1 MEGTAFY
8 FVVTLVIAF
17 PAASHSQ
24 LYSLIT
30 PNVLWVDS
38 EEKVVVEAHG
48 LSSPTE
54 IVVTVYTFPEK
65 SNVLFMVRATLDQG
79 NGMMATPIIK
89 VSARNMKMNS
99 KKRQYVVVQA
109 SCPQFTLEKVVL
121 VSFQDAYIFIQTDQ
135 PVYTPGSF
143 VRCRVFSVN
152 QNLESVKKR
161 IIVDFQTPEG
171 FLVSHNVI
179 NSGDMR
185 LNYEIPEIVSLGT
198 WKIIAR
204 GEISPQQTFITQ
216 FEVRELVLP
225 SFEVI
230 LEPSEKVFYVDDER
244 DFTVHVTAR
253 FHHGG
258 KLDGTAFVLFG
269 VNMDNM
275 KTDIPDSLQR
285 IPVTHGA
292 GKAVLSRAMLRT
304 RFHNL
309 SELIGHSLSVFA
321 TVMTKY
327 GNNMVV
333 TEQISIAIVTT
344 PYEIHFTKTSKYF
357 KPGMSY
363 ELMVYVTNPDGSPA
377 PLIPVTAELVDI
389 TESGSATTQ
398 SDGTARIILNIP
410 QDIEELRINVKTNHA
425 LLPKK
430 RQARASIVATAYET
444 QEGSGNYLHIE
455 RITTGQVK
463 AGDVLHVRFI
473 MNNQDVQTQYFT
485 YIILSKGKV
494 IKAGRLPRAS
504 GQNMASLPLHIT
516 LELIPSFWIVA
527 YYQVGNREIVADS
540 LWVDVKDSCM
550 GTLVVKGAAEAVN
563 QIHEPRGRVRL
574 TLEGDPR
581 ARVGLVAIDKRIYTL
596 YQKQRLNQT
605 KIWDAVERSDI
616 GCTAGSGRNSVAVFA
631 DAGLTL
637 VTNQKIATLPR
648 MDPKCP
654 QPARRRSRSIQFT
667 QLKES
672 EGDFEEGFMALH
684 YCSTEYPWSWL
695 WNTEQLPPNN
705 QGISSKV
712 VYFYLKDSIATWEVL
727 AVSISGT
734 KGICVAEPYEIRVR
748 TDFFIDLQ
756 LPYSVV
762 KNEQVELRAILYNY
776 LDQDIRVLVE
786 LVHNKAFCSASSAK
800 KNYRQIFTVKGQ
812 STRLMPIVIIPL
824 QLGLHDIALEAITLE
839 PFMSFH
845 VCKKLNIQPEG
856 KQRKLV
862 NTFELDPIKYGTDGI
877 QELRISAT
885 DLKNI
890 VPDTEHMTQI
900 FITGNPVIQPT
911 EDYIDGTKLDKLIIT
926 PNGNV
931 EQNIITMTPLVSAT
945 YFLDKTELWEKIGV
959 DRRPYAIEQ
968 INKGYNKQLSF
979 RQADHSY
986 RPVGGSRSSTW
997 LTAYTVKVYT
1007 MASMLLRTG
1016 NIDDHCGPVKWLIL
1030 ERQKPDGTFY
1040 EEATVQATSM
1050 LGGNQYG
1057 EPKVSLTAFVVVTL
1071 LESREI
1077 CKNLLNNLETS
1088 ISKASDY
1095 LLRNYESLDS
1105 PHTIV
1110 LTSYALALAG
1120 RLDNEGVLMRAST
1133 DRNRWEDRNSY
1144 ANSIEAT
1151 SYAML
1156 ALLAMKKFDHVDAV
1170 AKWLKAQNYYGGTF
1184 RKIQAIIIM
1193 FQALAHYE
1201 IDMPSSE
1208 SMSLE
1213 VTVQIPHTYPV
1224 FLRFHDESALVTR
1237 TVETHLNQ
1245 DFTVKAAGQ
1254 GRATVTVTTVYYTK
1268 LQEEAAQCRNFT
1280 LQVSVEEIPL
1290 SIMEASG
1297 AIGAIRIT
1305 ICTRYLGQVDAP
1317 MTVIDVSM
1325 LAGFVPDPE
1334 DLRKLSEG
1342 VGRYI
1347 NRSEIDNVLSERDN
1361 FLLYLD
1367 KLSHTEDECFQFKA
1381 YKYNEVDPIQP
1392 GSVQVYN
1399 YYALDK
1405 QCTKFYHPHTATVL
1419 PNNIC
1424 HGNVCWCK
1432 VESCCVQ
1439 KESISLQQ
1447 RVKAACK
1454 SEVNYVY
1461 KTRMIETEEINSY
1474 KYFIMEVL
1482 EFFKARDDI
1491 NPHGNWIHKF
1501 ISPMKCKESLHL
1513 EENKDYL
1520 IWGLGSDTWHT
1531 NNELNY
1537 YITKDTWI
1545 EKWPDQKEC
1554 QEEEYQALCNDL
1566 VEFSSIMTFSGCQ
1579 G

>member
-1 MEGTAFY
+1 GRHRHTVWSCGLILQLKQMHEI
-8 FVVTLVIAF
+8 FVF
-17 PAASHSQ
+17 HS
-24 LYSLIT
+24 YSLIT

-89 VSARNMKMNS
+89 MNS

-143 VRCRVFSVN
+143 VSFKMLYTPMAVCVCVCVCACVRARACTHTHNNHELIKQEQLKYLFISFS
-152 QNLESVKKR
+152 
-161 IIVDFQTPEG
+161 
-171 FLVSHNVI
+171 
-179 NSGDMR
+179 
-185 LNYEIPEIVSLGT
+185 SLGT

-363 ELMVYVTNPDGSPA
+363 ELMVI
-377 PLIPVTAELVDI
+377 LIT
-389 TESGSATTQ
+389 
-398 SDGTARIILNIP
+398 
-410 QDIEELRINVKTNHA
+410 
-425 LLPKK
+425 LLLMP
-430 RQARASIVATAYET
+430 QARFFCFKLLINTSIVATAYET

-550 GTLVVKGAAEAVN
+550 GTVS
-563 QIHEPRGRVRL
+563 RVRL

-672 EGDFEEGFMALH
+672 EAFFL
-684 YCSTEYPWSWL
+684 SR
-695 WNTEQLPPNN
+695 
-705 QGISSKV
+705 ISSKV

-845 VCKKLNIQPEG
+845 VCKKLNIQ
-856 KQRKLV
+856 V
-862 NTFELDPIKYGTDGI
+862 CNELGFPLTLG
-877 QELRISAT
+877 ERLEISAT

-968 INKGYNKQLSF
+968 INKGKANRCLTCHVF
-979 RQADHSY
+979 HR
-986 RPVGGSRSSTW
+986 

-1050 LGGNQYG
+1050 L
-1057 EPKVSLTAFVVVTL
+1057 VSFLTYICFAF
-1071 LESREI
+1071 I
-1077 CKNLLNNLETS
+1077 FQNLETS

-1184 RKIQAIIIM
+1184 RKIQVRICFTFLDYFPNELFVKLVYVFFSLFYTPIT
-1193 FQALAHYE
+1193 FQ
-1201 IDMPSSE
+1201 
-1208 SMSLE
+1208 
-1213 VTVQIPHTYPV
+1213 
-1224 FLRFHDESALVTR
+1224 
-1237 TVETHLNQ
+1237 THLNQ

-1280 LQVSVEEIPL
+1280 LQVSVEEIPNDGNYL
-1290 SIMEASG
+1290 LDSFCSIPDF
-1297 AIGAIRIT
+1297 
-1305 ICTRYLGQVDAP
+1305 RYLGQVDAP

-1432 VESCCVQ
+1432 VG
-1439 KESISLQQ
+1439 
-1447 RVKAACK
+1447 
-1454 SEVNYVY
+1454 
-1461 KTRMIETEEINSY
+1461 
-1474 KYFIMEVL
+1474 
-1482 EFFKARDDI
+1482 DDI